1 MTINTNIPGA
11 CPNCGRPVVPGESVC
26 ACGFNL
32 GDISLLGE
40 NETSFG
46 TVDRPATLAFTIP
59 GKRRKPAVTYF
70 LIAACTLIF
79 LLMTLMGGSTNVSTL
94 LSFGAM
100 YRPLFTAGEY
110 WRLVTPLFLHIGLL
124 HLVFNM
130 YALLILG
137 SVVEHLYGSTRYVYL
152 YLISGIGGAVG
163 SVLFST
169 AVSAG
174 ASGAIFGVAGVAL
187 IAGYRYRDQ
196 IPSNFRSM
204 VGRGIVP
211 FVLFNL
217 VYGALNRG
225 IDNYAHLGGLITG
238 AVLALLIPPI
248 RPEERTLDR
257 GLLAF
262 GTLLPLGLIL
272 GSFFF
277 PLRAHFE
284 MKRVEGD
291 FKMALSLEK
300 DRRYNDSI
308 AAYQRALK
316 RRPDLPSIHNNL
328 AVIYTR
334 QGKFEEAERE
344 ARAAVGLGEGEA
356 MYHQTLG
363 AVLWHQ
369 RRLQEATDQYH
380 RAAVLDPK
388 NAELHEA
395 LAAIYQEQQNLNG
408 ALEEWLKV
416 KTLRPGDMSVDK
428 QIEVLRHRVAPQES
442 LP

>member
-1 MTINTNIPGA
+1 MD
-11 CPNCGRPVVPGESVC
+11 VC
-26 ACGFNL
+26 ACGF
-32 GDISLLGE
+32 DWTAIQPMGE
-40 NETSFG
+40 TTAGGLSSG
-46 TVDRPATLAFTIP
+46 QPIDVASMAPRPRGRPTVTF
-59 GKRRKPAVTYF
+59 F
-70 LIAACTLIF
+70 LIALSVLIF
-79 LLMTLMGGSTNVSTL
+79 LLMTVMGGSTDINTL
-94 LSFGAM
+94 LKFGAM
-100 YRPLFTAGEY
+100 YRPLFAAGEY

-124 HLVFNM
+124 HLMFNM

-137 SVVEHLYGSTRYVYL
+137 NVVEQIYGSTRFLYL
-152 YLISGIGGAVG
+152 YLISGIGGAVA
-163 SVLFST
+163 SALFYT

-187 IAGYRYRDQ
+187 IVGYRHRDR
-196 IPSNFRSM
+196 ISSNFRSV

-217 VYGALNRG
+217 AYGLLNRG

-238 AVLALLIPPI
+238 AVLAFLVPPEHAGSSI
-248 RPEERTLDR
+248 EDR
-257 GLLAF
+257 RVLSYGLL
-262 GTLLPLGLIL
+262 LPFAVIL

-284 MKRVEGD
+284 MKRVEAD

-300 DRRYNDSI
+300 ERRYDES
-308 AAYQRALK
+308 AALYQRALK
-316 RRPDLPSIHNNL
+316 VRPDLPSIHNNL

-344 ARAAVGLGEGEA
+344 ARAAVRLGDGEA

-369 RRLQEATDQYH
+369 QRLQDAADQYL
-380 RAAVLDPK
+380 RAAELDPK
-388 NAELHEA
+388 NAESHAA
-395 LAAIYQEQQNLNG
+395 LAAIYQDQQRPG
-408 ALEEWLKV
+408 DAIREWLKV
-416 KTLRPGDMSVDK
+416 KELRPADVLADK
-428 QIEVLRHRVAPQES
+428 QIEALRHHIAPEMS